1 MLSATLVSLGV
12 VFLAELGDKSQLMT
26 MTYALRH
33 RWWVVLS
40 GVGIAAFLVH
50 GLSVTIGHFVG
61 LTLPERPIAFAAA
74 IAFLLFAAWTWRDA
88 RKADDDGDTS
98 VPEPRFVIFA
108 VISSFV
114 LAELGDKTMLA
125 TVALASDHNWAGVW
139 LGATIGMVLADG
151 VAIAA
156 GALLHR
162 RLPEQ
167 LLHRLASVLF
177 LLFGLWLL
185 FDNALGWTLVAVAAT
200 ACVATATLIVAARG
214 IVRRRGHRSA
224 TLDATAPEPAAATSG
239 YRQADDGRPLPG

>member
-1 MLSATLVSLGV
+1 MLSAALVSMGV
-12 VFLAELGDKSQLMT
+12 VFIAELGDKSQLIT

-50 GLSVTIGHFVG
+50 GLSVTIGHFLG

-74 IAFLLFAAWTWRDA
+74 IAFLLFAVWTWRDSRA
-88 RKADDDGDTS
+88 ASDTDDD
-98 VPEPRFVIFA
+98 VKVAEPRFIVFA
-108 VISSFV
+108 VVSSFV

-139 LGATIGMVLADG
+139 IGATIGMVAADG

-162 RLPEQ
+162 RLPEGF
-167 LLHRLASVLF
+167 LHSMAAVLF
-177 LLFGLWLL
+177 ALFGFWLL
-185 FDNALGWTLVAVAAT
+185 FDNALGLPWVAIAVTGTLAVT
-200 ACVATATLIVAARG
+200 AVGTAV
-214 IVRRRGHRSA
+214 VRHRRGRTASQNRGES
-224 TLDATAPEPAAATSG
+224 TDTPLDSSPE
-239 YRQADDGRPLPG
+239 YR